1 LKQFNES
8 KKIKEAAKEFRAGI
22 ENIDTSFLPH
32 TMRSFPIGSCGD
44 TSLLLGTY
52 FIEKGFGQFSYICRS
67 FDSDSFNFNS
77 HAWIQKEN
85 LFVDI
90 TADQFP
96 EIREKILVAYNS
108 KWHLKFTEPVLD
120 GLADYRIYDIRTK
133 STLDSVYR
141 EIVKNIKI
149 ANKS

>member
-1 LKQFNES
+1 
-8 KKIKEAAKEFRAGI
+8 
-22 ENIDTSFLPH
+22 
-32 TMRSFPIGSCGD
+32 M
-44 TSLLLGTY
+44 
-52 FIEKGFGQFSYICRS
+52 
-67 FDSDSFNFNS
+67 
-77 HAWIQKEN
+77 QKEN

-96 EIREKILVAYNS
+96 EIREKILVAHNS
-108 KWHLKFTEPVLD
+108 KWHLKFTEPLLD

-141 EIVKNIKI
+141 KIVKNIKI